1 MATAEEMRRLE
12 GKRVLVYIGMSAK
25 VVGHPTEAKILELS
39 PSGEYVKLQKY
50 RSDESTYVEWQRSK
64 DVELVEVLD

>member
-1 MATAEEMRRLE
+1 MSEDLKNLV
-12 GKRVLVYIGMSAK
+12 GKHVLVHVGVAAK
-25 VVGHPTEAKILELS
+25 VAGHLTEVKILKVS

-50 RSDESTYVEWQRSK
+50 RFDGSTYVEWERSR